1 MNTTTIEAG
10 KTYRINSTRKGL
22 FTGIVTRFDD
32 TWADVLITDGKAKAM
47 LDYNERE
54 QGETVTVRR
63 SFCTFEEVACK

>member
-1 MNTTTIEAG
+1 MNTTIEVG

-22 FTGIVTRFDD
+22 FTGIVTRHDE
-32 TWADVLITDGKAKAM
+32 TWADVLITAGKAKAM

-63 SFCTFEEVACK
+63 SFCTFEEVACE